1 MKRLFTVIWK
11 DITRFLPLWGSY
23 SLLLLLRASRGW
35 SYYQFAF
42 EWQYYMFR
50 YIHILALPYALLCGL
65 LLFGDLYNRARC
77 YGLHAMPVSRVGWF
91 SAHALAGVLFF
102 LVPTGLCF
110 GVSGNLFT
118 EAFLKLCLH
127 FLQCY
132 GVTLLAVMLAGNR
145 IGAVVIGLCIHALP
159 AAAQWLY
166 GLFFQPFLPSVG
178 IPRSGFLTVGKLFY
192 ITSHN
197 LYMDAT
203 DLPLYLLLGCAGLV
217 LAVLALGIYR
227 FRKLERVGSFAA
239 VKGVQY
245 VFVAVFSLIAGAL
258 MFQLLEHEA
267 EQYYFLF
274 LYIPVFYLVAAMLAE
289 KRFFVFSAGYMLTL
303 GILAA
308 VLFNSLWLVR
318 YDALGILDYV
328 PDSKSVRS
336 VEIFVDESR
345 TVGFQCREYDY
356 ENFNADGT
364 AVVDPDDIA
373 AVTQLHE
380 KLLKN
385 AAFDGQNR
393 MVYLTYTLKSGIK
406 MRRYYPMPYG
416 EENYESYETLKRVVS
431 TRSAL
436 FGELDWETYPEQV
449 YYIGVSH
456 AEVFQRLH
464 FAAPEDLP
472 NTDAL
477 DVVIHKEDMQQRLL
491 DALVDACDRGYLN
504 PVEPTE
510 YIVTIK
516 SRDRWGREKTVELSL
531 PDGLDYIDYCWK
543 LGSNCPDRT
552 ITEDTN
558 LTDYR

>member
-50 YIHILALPYALLCGL
+50 YIHILALPYALICGL

-91 SAHALAGVLFF
+91 SVHALAGVLFF

-178 IPRSGFLTVGKLFY
+178 IPRSDLPAVGKLFY

-203 DLPLYLLLGCAGLV
+203 DLPQYLFLGCAGLV

-245 VFVAVFSLIAGAL
+245 VFVAAFSLIVGEL
-258 MFQLLEHEA
+258 MFQLLEHKA

-289 KRFFVFSAGYMLTL
+289 KRFFVFSAGHMLTL

-308 VLFNSLWLVR
+308 VLFNSLWIIR

-336 VEIFVDESR
+336 VDVFVDENR
-345 TVGFQCREYDY
+345 VVGMEERYYDY
-356 ENFNADGT
+356 AFFQEDSIR
-364 AVVDPDDIA
+364 VIDPDDIKTI
-373 AVTQLHE
+373 TQIHK

-385 AAFDGQNR
+385 AAFEGKHR
-393 MVYLTYTLKSGIK
+393 MIYLTYTLKSGIK
-406 MRRYYPMPYG
+406 IRRYYSTYPGDY
-416 EENYESYETLKRVVS
+416 YEDIHALEAAIS

-436 FGELDWETYPEQV
+436 FGDLDWETYPEQV

-477 DVVIHKEDMQQRLL
+477 DVVIHKEDMRQRLL

-552 ITEDTN
+552 ITDDTD